1 MSRFA
6 VYMLITDRLRQKA
19 DCVSFDSLLLK
30 ETEGV
35 TKRGKLV
42 LFSLKNTY
50 LASSLLIM
58 IVLGKKKREYLY
70 KERGVSFKI
79 SCINQSSF

>member
-58 IVLGKKKREYLY
+58 IVLGKKKESTSIK
-70 KERGVSFKI
+70 KEGLVLKFLV
-79 SCINQSSF
+79 